1 MMILN
6 TLRIYFHEFC
16 ELCNSAVD
24 SSFTSS
30 LAVLD
35 NTTLEFVVV
44 IYVDDFIVLMVND
57 VPRPHVHITY
67 QNVKL
72 MVRLDFEWIT
82 SKSEL

>member
-1 MMILN
+1 MILD

-44 IYVDDFIVLMVND
+44 IYVDDFIVLM
-57 VPRPHVHITY
+57 T
-67 QNVKL
+67 
-72 MVRLDFEWIT
+72 
-82 SKSEL
+82 